1 MTLLYVVKAGHSDSI
16 SYTISSGDPN
26 GYFAIGVSSGLI
38 RTSIPLDHES
48 HPVVILDVQASS
60 GSPPAYSST
69 KVKITI
75 SDINDNTPTFP
86 TSSESI
92 LVPENTEIGSV
103 IYTVHADDQDSGAN
117 GQVQFDIVSN
127 EDRTFSIDRTSG
139 KLRVI
144 GSLSYETLPR
154 YDLKIV
160 AKDSGAP
167 QLSSTFTLII
177 HIQDESDNAPIF
189 ETLTYRVEVKEGTA
203 VNTRFLQVRA
213 LSQDSRDS
221 HITYHLRTDGD
232 SANFGILSE
241 SGWLYVKSALDR
253 ENKDLFSLTVVAS
266 SSEGDQRKTGTA
278 MVRVCIT
285 DENDNAPK
293 LSEDQYFFTIQE
305 NMPPSSPIGRILATD
320 RDHGI
325 NSKLTYRLF
334 PAHSSFQIDSLT

>member
-1 MTLLYVVKAGHSDSI
+1 HSDPV

-26 GYFAIGVSSGLI
+26 GYFAVGVGSGVI

-48 HPVVILDVQASS
+48 HPVVILDVQAYS

-92 LVPENTEIGSV
+92 LVPENTEIGSL
-103 IYTVHADDQDSGAN
+103 IYTVNAEDQDSGAN
-117 GQVQFDIVSN
+117 GQVQFDIVSTA
-127 EDRTFSIDRTSG
+127 ERTFSIDRSSG

-144 GSLSYETLPR
+144 GPLSYEMVSH
-154 YDLKIV
+154 YELKIV
-160 AKDSGAP
+160 AKDNGAP
-167 QLSSTFTLII
+167 QLSSTFTLMV
-177 HIQDESDNAPIF
+177 HVQDASDNAPIF
-189 ETLTYRVEVKEGTA
+189 DTLTYRVEVKEGTP

-213 LSQDSRDS
+213 LIQDRGT
-221 HITYHLRTDGD
+221 HITYHLRSDGD
-232 SANFGILSE
+232 AANFGIVPE
-241 SGWLYVKSALDR
+241 SGWVYVKSALDR

-266 SSEGDQRKTGTA
+266 SDEGDQKKTGTT
-278 MVRVCIT
+278 MVRVCVT

-293 LSEDQYFFTIQE
+293 LTENRYFFTVQE
-305 NMPPSSPIGRILATD
+305 NIPPSSTIGRILATD

-325 NSKLTYRLF
+325 NSKLSYRLF
-334 PAHSSFQIDSLT
+334 PAHSSFHINSLTGNQHRLT